1 MIRRLALFLL
11 WCGLACALPLAP
23 PALARS
29 AAVVPAADLRGVWR
43 NPDRSVLVRI
53 DQCGGEICG
62 VVVGANASAIAD
74 ARDGGYPQLIGLTL
88 LYGYRAT
95 GPVHWVGRVLVPDL
109 GHVFSSHIDLV
120 DPRHA
125 RIAGCL
131 FRQHLCQTQVW
142 ERV

>member
-1 MIRRLALFLL
+1 MIRRLALL
-11 WCGLACALPLAP
+11 GLICVMVASPAP
-23 PALARS
+23 ARAPARAPVS
-29 AAVVPAADLRGVWR
+29 TPADLRGVWR

-62 VVVGANASAIAD
+62 VVVGANAEAIAD
-74 ARDGGYPQLIGLTL
+74 ARDGGYPQLIGMTL
-88 LYGYRAT
+88 LYGYHAT
-95 GPVHWVGRVLVPDL
+95 SPVHWVGRVLVPDL
-109 GHVFSSHIDLV
+109 GHIFSSHIDLI

-142 ERV
+142 ERA